1 LTGYGNSP
9 GEADR
14 FRCYEQEIAI
24 GAAAALLAFSS
35 RVRFRRKICTDIRA
49 LNPRDMIDPQSFLWV
64 QGWEEYPNEDEAM
77 HSALIRLVFCILMRT
92 KKLRTKCVAIS
103 LSSFAPQKTLENS

>member
-1 LTGYGNSP
+1 VLRQG
-9 GEADR
+9 
-14 FRCYEQEIAI
+14 IAT
-24 GAAAALLAFSS
+24 GAAAVLLAFSS

-64 QGWEEYPNEDEAM
+64 EGWDKHPDGDEAM
-77 HSALIRLVFCILMRT
+77 HSALIRLVFCILTRT

-103 LSSFAPQKTLENS
+103 LSSFALQKTLENS